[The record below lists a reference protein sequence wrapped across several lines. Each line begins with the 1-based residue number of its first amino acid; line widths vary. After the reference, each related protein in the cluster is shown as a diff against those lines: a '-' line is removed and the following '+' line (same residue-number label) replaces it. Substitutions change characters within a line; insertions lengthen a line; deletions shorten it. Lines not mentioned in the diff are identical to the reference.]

1 MKLTRKSYFR
11 KELFYSFFFLLIS
24 IQLANAENIEMR
36 REKAIIAY
44 FSGELESSLPL
55 FLSLSESGDAESQY
69 YAGLIYLTEGWSGR
83 NVEKAIA
90 YLTTAADQS
99 NAEAMWK
106 IGEIYENGWGAKKD
120 ILVALDWYRKSKQS
134 GIDKSRMRFMKL
146 NKGKAVF
153 KSNAEMI
160 EKLIRNA
167 EKNNTEAK
175 FKLGNIYDEGKLTER
190 NIDKAYLWYEKA
202 AKNNHSYSMLMLGYF
217 LCRGLGVEIDK
228 VKANDWLNKSGRN
241 AHCN

>member
-1 MKLTRKSYFR
+1 MKLTKKSNFR

-24 IQLANAENIEMR
+24 IQLANAENIEMSC
-36 REKAIIAY
+36 EKAKMAY
-44 FSGELESSLPL
+44 FSGDLESSLPL

-69 YAGLIYLTEGWSGR
+69 YAGLLYLTEGWSGR

-120 ILVALDWYRKSKQS
+120 ILLALDWYRKSKQS
-134 GIDKSRMRFMKL
+134 GIDKSQIRFMKL
-146 NKGKAVF
+146 NKGEAVF

-160 EKLIRNA
+160 KNLMRNA
-167 EKNNTEAK
+167 EKNDTEAK

-202 AKNNHSYSMLMLGYF
+202 AENNHSYSMLMLGYF

-241 AHCN
+241 THCN